1 MWPPEGGHKYYI
13 SNRPLFKNII
23 KNSIVWSVNNP
34 TPQVFPPTPFKYN
47 SLPNIRY
54 RMETYFWS
62 NENGS
67 HHQVN
72 VSYLWLHLIPTLFTF
87 PCYTKP
93 LQKSLLCYAVL
104 EIVPVLVW
112 QNADCHLQ
120 SCHNQGHFA
129 SLVPLRGATHP

>member
-47 SLPNIRY
+47 SLPTIRY

-67 HHQVN
+67 HHQLIFA
-72 VSYLWLHLIPTLFTF
+72 YTWLQFHTTLACLL
-87 PCYTKP
+87 CYTES
-93 LQKSLLCYAVL
+93 LQKHLSCYAVL

>member
-1 MWPPEGGHKYYI
+1 
-13 SNRPLFKNII
+13 
-23 KNSIVWSVNNP
+23 
-34 TPQVFPPTPFKYN
+34 
-47 SLPNIRY
+47 
-54 RMETYFWS
+54 METYFWS

-72 VSYLWLHLIPTLFTF
+72 VSYLWLHLILTLFTF

-112 QNADCHLQ
+112 QNADCHIVVTVSINIFL
-120 SCHNQGHFA
+120 FA
-129 SLVPLRGATHP
+129 SMFHLCLLTVLNTGYFPEKKDVDTATYYAPIQQPDKLWFYFFIGDYDVECC

>member
-1 MWPPEGGHKYYI
+1 VWPPEGGHKYYI

-34 TPQVFPPTPFKYN
+34 TSQVFPPTPLNTIAY
-47 SLPNIRY
+47 LPY
-54 RMETYFWS
+54 CTVWKTYFQP

-67 HHQVN
+67 HHQLIFA
-72 VSYLWLHLIPTLFTF
+72 YTWLQFHTTLACLL
-87 PCYTKP
+87 CYTES
-93 LQKSLLCYAVL
+93 LQKHLSCYAVL

>member
-34 TPQVFPPTPFKYN
+34 TSQVFPPTPFKYN
-47 SLPNIRY
+47 SLPTIRY
-54 RMETYFWS
+54 RMETYFWP

-67 HHQVN
+67 HHQIN
-72 VSYLWLHLIPTLFTF
+72 ISYLWFISYLPSLPFLVTQNL
-87 PCYTKP
+87 Y
-93 LQKSLLCYAVL
+93 KSSLVCYAVL